1 MLYARVFRAETL
13 SEEMLMRK
21 EYRVAV
27 VEDEAVYLSALKDML
42 ALYEKEKDVKFNITA
57 YRDVETFFVE
67 FKDCY
72 DIIFMDIELPGM
84 NGMEG
89 ARRLRTMDPVVVLI
103 FITNMAQFAVQGYEV
118 NALDYILKP
127 VTYKNFSVKLDRAL
141 TCVHNDDD
149 KQLVVN
155 GKSGIFRMNTSDIVF
170 IEVQGHHLYFHLTGG
185 REVDVCG
192 SLSKLSEE
200 LKEHGFALCNSCFLV
215 NMKYVD
221 VINSQSVVMTDETE
235 LQISKRRRKEFLD
248 KFSDFIE
255 KHREV

>member
-1 MLYARVFRAETL
+1 
-13 SEEMLMRK
+13 MRK

-27 VEDEAVYLSALKDML
+27 IEDEAVYLGVLKDML
-42 ALYEKEKDVKFNITA
+42 ALYEKEKGVKFNITA

-141 TCVHNDDD
+141 TCVNHDDD
-149 KQLVVN
+149 KSLVVN
-155 GKSGIFRMNTSDIVF
+155 GKSGMFRMNASNIVY
-170 IEVQGHHLYFHLTGG
+170 IEVRGHHLYFHLTGG

-200 LKEHGFALCNSCFLV
+200 LKEYGFAQCNSCFLL
-215 NMKYVD
+215 NMKYID
-221 VINSQSVVMTDETE
+221 EINAMSVVMTDNTV
-235 LQISKRRRKEFLD
+235 LQISKRRKKEFLD
-248 KFSDFIE
+248 EFLAYSGN
-255 KHREV
+255 RRGGGVR